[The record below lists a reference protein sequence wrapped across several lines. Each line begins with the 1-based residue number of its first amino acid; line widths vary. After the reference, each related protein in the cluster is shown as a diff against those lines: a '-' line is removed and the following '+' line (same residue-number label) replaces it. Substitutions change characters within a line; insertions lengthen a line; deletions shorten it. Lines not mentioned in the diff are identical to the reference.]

1 MKKVLSMICMGAAVL
16 ALTAC
21 GNSGGRAQA
30 PETTTEGA
38 SGETAQTMQVDI
50 DPAEYVELGEYK
62 GLTVEKTPVEV
73 SDEEVEEQL
82 ELLAQDYAE
91 YREITE
97 RDTVQKKDY
106 VNMDYTCTIDGE
118 VNDDYSESDVDTQI
132 GDQEYSVEGAYDLDK
147 ELTGAKVGDTLTIN
161 FTFPEDY
168 EDTTVAGKDCT
179 MEVTVNKIEEEIIPE
194 LTDEFVKEN
203 TDCDSVED
211 YRNQTRQELEESYAS
226 EADQIVQ
233 DDLWNMIVENCSQK
247 KDFPQE
253 AVDQQ
258 KDFLITENEE
268 WAGYFGMEVEDF
280 IEEYY
285 GLSLEDYAKQTLLSQ
300 CVQTLLVEAEGLTVT
315 DEEYNDEIQTY
326 INDYGYEDEAEIM
339 EYYTEDEIRSD
350 ILYYK
355 LMDKLMSYANV
366 TEGAGDAGADTEAAE
381 ADTEAAE

>member
-1 MKKVLSMICMGAAVL
+1 MKKVLSMVCMGAAVL

-21 GNSGGRAQA
+21 GNSGGKAQA
-30 PETTTEGA
+30 PEATTEAA
-38 SGETAQTMQVDI
+38 SGGAVQTMQVDI

-91 YREITE
+91 YREIKD

-132 GDQEYSVEGAYDLDK
+132 GDQEYSIEGAYDLDK
-147 ELTGAKVGDTLTIN
+147 ELTGAKVGDTVTVN

-168 EDTTVAGKDCT
+168 EDTGVAGKDCV
-179 MEVTVNKIEEEIIPE
+179 MEVTVNKIEEEVIPE
-194 LTDEFVKEN
+194 LTDEFIKEN
-203 TDCDSVED
+203 TDCDSVEE
-211 YRNQTRQELEESYAS
+211 YRAQTRQELEDSYAS

-233 DDLWNMIVENCSQK
+233 DDLWNMIVDNCTQK
-247 KDFPQE
+247 KEFPQE

-258 KDFLITENEE
+258 KEFLITENEE

-315 DEEYNDEIQTY
+315 DEEYNNEIQTY

-366 TEGAGDAGADTEAAE
+366 VEGTGDAAEDTGAAETDTEAAE
-381 ADTEAAE
+381 